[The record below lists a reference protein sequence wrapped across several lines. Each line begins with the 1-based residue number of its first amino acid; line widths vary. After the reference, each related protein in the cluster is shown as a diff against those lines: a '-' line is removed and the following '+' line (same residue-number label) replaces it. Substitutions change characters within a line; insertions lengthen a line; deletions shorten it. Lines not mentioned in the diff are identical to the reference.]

1 MIASNPDTT
10 TANIVDLQIQ
20 LEVMKERDNHH
31 LEKIAQLEQKLTEAQ
46 IEIDIRDNELKQA
59 ITQVNDQ
66 KVQLSSL
73 KHKDETIHQ
82 LEQKLVSSQRT
93 LDLQKSCFE
102 ITTKKLNEQKTQLAV
117 YDERFKRLEQ
127 TNFNDTFISIL
138 ASLLF
143 FLSSGLASLGYNL
156 VTSFPNT
163 SPNSMGIV
171 LISMAVAIFILATL
185 MINFV
190 RRGGKS

>member
-10 TANIVDLQIQ
+10 TANIVDLQVQ

-82 LEQKLVSSQRT
+82 LEP
-93 LDLQKSCFE
+93 CF
-102 ITTKKLNEQKTQLAV
+102 L
-117 YDERFKRLEQ
+117 RP
-127 TNFNDTFISIL
+127 
-138 ASLLF
+138 F
-143 FLSSGLASLGYNL
+143 FG
-156 VTSFPNT
+156 F
-163 SPNSMGIV
+163 
-171 LISMAVAIFILATL
+171 
-185 MINFV
+185 
-190 RRGGKS
+190 